1 MKPGYIY
8 PLAQVDPGDEFPLTH
23 PICGFTG
30 VIWPRQT
37 SYRQSYQDPQAVRDE
52 LKRAMQAD
60 DLDQYILEAIDQ
72 VYQEV
77 RELNNETTETE
88 TFELD
93 ES

>member
-1 MKPGYIY
+1 
-8 PLAQVDPGDEFPLTH
+8 
-23 PICGFTG
+23 
-30 VIWPRQT
+30 
-37 SYRQSYQDPQAVRDE
+37 
-52 LKRAMQAD
+52 MQAD

-77 RELNNETTETE
+77 KELNNETTETE

>member
-1 MKPGYIY
+1 
-8 PLAQVDPGDEFPLTH
+8 
-23 PICGFTG
+23 
-30 VIWPRQT
+30 
-37 SYRQSYQDPQAVRDE
+37 
-52 LKRAMQAD
+52 MQAE

-77 RELNNETTETE
+77 KELTNETTETE